1 MKIIRKSS
9 IKKKSSISEWLN
21 KGGWF
26 TKQRNTK
33 QRNIAPINE
42 SIDVL
47 NPNGMGKTEN
57 NFENLLKNP
66 ANETIEGLSPRE
78 MDETRNDFDNSF
90 KQQDSS
96 KANIY
101 IGGNTP
107 LAQISNEDA
116 ISILDEA
123 TILDIGEIEN
133 NGVPIRIFDI
143 SAYDFISSA
152 EEAGVDISRFKYMID
167 ILLQKNPN
175 LTISIGLP
183 D

>member
-26 TKQRNTK
+26 TKQKNTK
-33 QRNIAPINE
+33 QRNITPTNE

-47 NPNGMGKTEN
+47 SPNEMGETEN
-57 NFENLLKNP
+57 NFENSFKQP

-90 KQQDSS
+90 KQQNGGE
-96 KANIY
+96 ANIY

-123 TILDIGEIEN
+123 TILNIGEIEN

-152 EEAGVDISRFKYMID
+152 EQADVDISGFEYMID
-167 ILLQKNPN
+167 ILRQKKPD